1 MELEEAKR
9 VLNGCTR
16 QELRDHAFGDKE
28 VYWLK
33 GTQEVACGYFGGGH
47 AEVSIF
53 KPAKDSTDFTGEDAL
68 TLRECGTVGEV
79 ERNDQTGPE
88 QYAEGAKMA
97 GLTLDSVRECEHGF
111 PQGRDC
117 PECANTRHTMLHMGE
132 LS

>member
-68 TLRECGTVGEV
+68 ALRECGTVGEV
-79 ERNDQTGPE
+79 QRNDETGPDE
-88 QYAEGAKMA
+88 FVA
-97 GLTLDSVRECEHGF
+97 GVQQELVGECEHGF

-117 PECANTRHTMLHMGE
+117 PECANTRHRMLHMGE